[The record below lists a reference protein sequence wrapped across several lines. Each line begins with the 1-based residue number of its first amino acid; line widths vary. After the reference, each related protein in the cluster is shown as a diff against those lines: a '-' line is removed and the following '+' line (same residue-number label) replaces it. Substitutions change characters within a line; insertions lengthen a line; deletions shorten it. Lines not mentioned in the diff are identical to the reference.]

1 MYLDRLDPAEK
12 LKLGIIILI
21 ILIIALCILT
31 FTLVYSVVSV
41 ENNIFRTGSVSI
53 NLNDGKPVIE
63 DEECHFGPGMTVE
76 KDFFLEN
83 NSTYSVYYKLYF
95 DNVGGE
101 LADIL
106 QITIYNGEQ
115 VLYQGTASELTK
127 NKVIAA
133 DDELKINEKRTLRV
147 SFVFPE
153 EAGNIEGDPVLT
165 FDLCADAVQTKN
177 NPNRLFD

>member
-1 MYLDRLDPAEK
+1 MEPMAK
-12 LKLGIIILI
+12 
-21 ILIIALCILT
+21 
-31 FTLVYSVVSV
+31 
-41 ENNIFRTGSVSI
+41 
-53 NLNDGKPVIE
+53 
-63 DEECHFGPGMTVE
+63 M
-76 KDFFLEN
+76 
-83 NSTYSVYYKLYF
+83 
-95 DNVGGE
+95 
-101 LADIL
+101 
-106 QITIYNGEQ
+106 
-115 VLYQGTASELTK
+115 LYQGTASELTK